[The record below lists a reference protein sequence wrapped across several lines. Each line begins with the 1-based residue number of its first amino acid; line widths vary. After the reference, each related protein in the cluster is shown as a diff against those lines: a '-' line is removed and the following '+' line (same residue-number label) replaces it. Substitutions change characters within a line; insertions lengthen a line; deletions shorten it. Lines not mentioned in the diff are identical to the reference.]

1 MPMSSI
7 VSEIYKFRTLFFGL
21 VRRHLATRYRG
32 SALGFLWTFL
42 NPLCL
47 IAVYWVVFRFYI
59 RFTTVDNYTVFMFAG
74 LLPWMW
80 TTQALLEGTASISG
94 SAHLITKSLFPA
106 HLLPGVSVTTA
117 LVNFVLSIPILMG
130 LMFLTDVPFHLTLLF
145 LPVYVVL
152 HFFLL
157 YGLTLLLSSLN
168 VFYRDVQHVLGN
180 ALTLLFF
187 LCPIVYPESVVPDRF
202 KWTIHYNPFAAL
214 ITLYQQAILDGKTPD
229 LKMLAAVFVAA
240 VLSVLI
246 GSFTY
251 HRFREHF
258 AEAL

>member
-1 MPMSSI
+1 MSSI
-7 VSEIYKFRTLFFGL
+7 ISEIYRFRTLFFGL

-32 SALGFLWTFL
+32 SALGFFWTFL

-47 IAVYWVVFRFYI
+47 IAVYWLVFRFYI
-59 RFTTVDNYTVFMFAG
+59 RFTTVENYTVFMFAG

-94 SAHLITKSLFPA
+94 SGHLITKSLFPA
-106 HLLPGVSVTTA
+106 HLLPGVAVTTA
-117 LVNFVLSIPILMG
+117 LVNFLLSLPILVG
-130 LMFLTDVPFHLTLLF
+130 LMFLTDVPLRITFLF
-145 LPVYVVL
+145 VPFYVIL

-157 YGLTLLLSSLN
+157 YGITLMLSSLN

-180 ALTLLFF
+180 GLTLLFF
-187 LCPIVYPESVVPDRF
+187 LCPIVYPESVVPERF
-202 KWTIHYNPFAAL
+202 KWTINYNPFAAL
-214 ITLYQQAILDGKTPD
+214 ITLYQRAILDGGAPD
-229 LKMLAAVFVAA
+229 LKLIASVSVAA
-240 VLSVLI
+240 LFCVLL